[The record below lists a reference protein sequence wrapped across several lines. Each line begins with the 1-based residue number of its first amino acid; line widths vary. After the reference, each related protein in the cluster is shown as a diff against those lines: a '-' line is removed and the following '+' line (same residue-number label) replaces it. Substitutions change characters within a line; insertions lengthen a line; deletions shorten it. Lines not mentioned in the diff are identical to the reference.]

1 MSLTIEEKYD
11 LLTPENKQKFR
22 KFVQSIHEWQKA
34 NSPQAHGMEVTN
46 DGR

>member
-11 LLTPENKQKFR
+11 LLTPENKQKFQ
-22 KFVQSIHEWQKA
+22 KFVQSMYERQKA
-34 NSPQAHGMEVTN
+34 NSPQAHGKEATN